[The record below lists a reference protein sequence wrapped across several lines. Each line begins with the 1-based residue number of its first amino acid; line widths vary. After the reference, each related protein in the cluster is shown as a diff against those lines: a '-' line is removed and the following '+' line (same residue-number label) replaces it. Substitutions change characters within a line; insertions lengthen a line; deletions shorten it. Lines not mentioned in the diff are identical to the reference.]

1 MRREPRRDPAEV
13 LRDGEAIDR
22 AIARAHRQVVLRHR
36 KLGLP
41 LVIWRDGKV
50 VEVSADTFD
59 LPPDDE
65 PDTRA
70 GGR

>member
-1 MRREPRRDPAEV
+1 MSQGSRRDPAEV

-22 AIARAHRQVVLRHR
+22 AIVRAHRDVVLRHR

-50 VEVSADTFD
+50 IEVSADSID
-59 LPPDDE
+59 LPPDDPPATHE
-65 PDTRA
+65 P
-70 GGR
+70 

>member
-1 MRREPRRDPAEV
+1 MNRESRRDPAEV

-22 AIARAHRQVVLRHR
+22 AIVRAQRDVVLRHR

-50 VEVSADTFD
+50 VEVSADSID
-59 LPPDDE
+59 LPSDDAPETRE
-65 PDTRA
+65 P
-70 GGR
+70 